1 MTEKKNNR
9 WLVNTVMILGLIAF
23 LGFSVIPFIGVF
35 QGNAR
40 QAETA
45 ATAQAKA
52 EAQTSELEAQARGYE
67 LVLQREPDNL
77 TALRGLLE
85 IRLQLQNIEGA
96 IAPLEKLAKLQPEE
110 PRYGVL
116 LAQAKQYTG
125 DAEGAAQ
132 AYRAVLNTH
141 PGDADALQGLVK
153 LLLDQNRPEAA
164 IGLLQDTLQL
174 ATQANQIKPGSID
187 TVSVHLILG
196 QVYAE
201 QKRLDEAIAAYDEG
215 IKANDQDFRPVLA
228 KAIVLREKA
237 QTQEA
242 DTLFAKAVTLA
253 PAQYKDQINQLARG
267 ETPGSGTANS
277 TPAEASAPAGGT
289 SGNTPGSLPAIAPP
303 NDAPSSEGSSGES
316 PAQN

>member
-9 WLVNTVMILGLIAF
+9 WIVNTVMILGLMAF
-23 LGFSVIPFIGVF
+23 LGFSLIPFIGAF
-35 QGNAR
+35 QGDAR
-40 QAETA
+40 QAETTA
-45 ATAQAKA
+45 SAQANA
-52 EAQTSELEAQARGYE
+52 QAQTSELEAQAKGYE
-67 LVLQREPDNL
+67 LVLQREPDNQ

-85 IRLQLQNIEGA
+85 IRLQLQDIPGV
-96 IAPLEKLAKLQPEE
+96 IAPLEKLTKLQPEE
-110 PRYGVL
+110 TRYGVL

-125 DAEGAAQ
+125 DTEGAAQ
-132 AYRAVLNTH
+132 AYRAVLNTR

-174 ATQANQIKPGSID
+174 ATQANQIQPGSID

-201 QKRLDEAIAAYDEG
+201 QKRLDEAIAAYDAA

-228 KAIVLREKA
+228 KAIVLKEKA

-242 DTLFAKAVTLA
+242 ETLFAKAVTLA
-253 PAQYKDQINQLARG
+253 PAQFKDQINQLARG
-267 ETPGSGTANS
+267 ETPQVGTQ
-277 TPAEASAPAGGT
+277 APADSPAGDA
-289 SGNTPGSLPAIAPP
+289 PGSLPAIETP
-303 NDAPSSEGSSGES
+303 DQGSPQQT
-316 PAQN
+316 PATE

>member
-1 MTEKKNNR
+1 MTEKKNNH
-9 WLVNTVMILGLIAF
+9 WIVNTVMILGLIAF
-23 LGFSVIPFIGVF
+23 LGFSLIPFMGVF
-35 QGNAR
+35 QSSSR

-45 ATAQAKA
+45 ATAQAN
-52 EAQTSELEAQARGYE
+52 AQAQKTELEAQARGYE
-67 LVLQREPDNL
+67 LVLQREPDNQ

-85 IRLQLQNIEGA
+85 IRLQLQDIPGV
-96 IAPLEKLAKLQPEE
+96 IAPLEKLTKLQPEE
-110 PRYGVL
+110 TRYGVL

-125 DAEGAAQ
+125 DTEGAAQ
-132 AYRAVLNTH
+132 AYRTVLNTH

-174 ATQANQIKPGSID
+174 ANQANQLQPGSID

-201 QKRLDEAIAAYDEG
+201 QKRLDEAITAYDAA
-215 IKANDQDFRPVLA
+215 IKANDQDFRPILA
-228 KAIVLREKA
+228 KAIVLKEKN
-237 QTQEA
+237 QTSEA
-242 DTLFAKAVTLA
+242 ETLFAKAATLA

-267 ETPGSGTANS
+267 ETPNA
-277 TPAEASAPAGGT
+277 APAAPNAAADDTPGPA
-289 SGNTPGSLPAIAPP
+289 GNVPGSLPAIESPA
-303 NDAPSSEGSSGES
+303 DTPSSAGSSEPS

>member
-9 WLVNTVMILGLIAF
+9 WIVNTVMILGLMAF
-23 LGFSVIPFIGVF
+23 LGFSLIPFIGAF
-35 QGNAR
+35 QGDAR

-45 ATAQAKA
+45 ASAQANA
-52 EAQTSELEAQARGYE
+52 QAQTNELEAQAKGYE
-67 LVLQREPDNL
+67 LVLQREPDNQ

-85 IRLQLQNIEGA
+85 IRLQLQDIPGV
-96 IAPLEKLAKLQPEE
+96 IAPLEKLTKLQPEE
-110 PRYGVL
+110 TRYGVL
-116 LAQAKQYTG
+116 LGQAKQYTG
-125 DAEGAAQ
+125 DTEGAAQ

-141 PGDADALQGLVK
+141 PGNAEALQGLVK

-174 ATQANQIKPGSID
+174 ATQANQIQPGSID

-201 QKRLDEAIAAYDEG
+201 QKRLDEAITAYDAA

-228 KAIVLREKA
+228 KAIVLKEKA

-242 DTLFAKAVTLA
+242 EALFAKAVTLA
-253 PAQYKDQINQLARG
+253 PAQFKDQINQLARG
-267 ETPGSGTANS
+267 ETPQAGT
-277 TPAEASAPAGGT
+277 EAPADRPTGD
-289 SGNTPGSLPAIAPP
+289 TPGSLPAIETPVQ
-303 NDAPSSEGSSGES
+303 GSPQET
-316 PAQN
+316 PATE

>member
-9 WLVNTVMILGLIAF
+9 WLVNTVMILGLLAF
-23 LGFSVIPFIGVF
+23 LGFSLIPFIGAF

-45 ATAQAKA
+45 ATAQASA
-52 EAQTSELEAQARGYE
+52 QAQTSELEAQAKGYE

-85 IRLQLQNIEGA
+85 IRLQLQDIAGV
-96 IAPLEKLAKLQPEE
+96 IAPLEKLTKLQPEE
-110 PRYGVL
+110 TRYGVL

-132 AYRAVLNTH
+132 AYRTVLNTR
-141 PGDADALQGLVK
+141 PGDPDALQGLVK

-174 ATQANQIKPGSID
+174 ATQANQIQPGSID
-187 TVSVHLILG
+187 MVSVHLILG

-201 QKRLDEAIAAYDEG
+201 QKRLDEAIVAYDAA
-215 IKANDQDFRPVLA
+215 INANDQDFRPVLA
-228 KAIVLREKA
+228 KAIVLKETD
-237 QTQEA
+237 QSQEA
-242 DTLFAKAVTLA
+242 ATLFAKAVTLA
-253 PAQYKDQINQLARG
+253 PAQFKDQINQLARG
-267 ETPGSGTANS
+267 ETPQVSTDAPANS
-277 TPAEASAPAGGT
+277 PAGD
-289 SGNTPGSLPAIAPP
+289 TPGSLPAIAGP
-303 NDAPSSEGSSGES
+303 DGETASEET
-316 PAQN
+316 PASNN